1 MIFYRMTIHILYFSC
16 KYVQQG
22 FMEKG
27 WFNSMLSKKKELE
40 YGYGLS
46 KSMGSLGSIVA
57 AVAYCPHCMAA
68 GLGAYKG
75 RHRCGQGKETVRA
88 QRAPREPT

>member
-1 MIFYRMTIHILYFSC
+1 MIFYRMTIHLLYFSC

-27 WFNSMLSKKKELE
+27 WFNLMLSKKKELE

-46 KSMGSLGSIVA
+46 KSMGSLGSIENTSVSEDSIRNDID
-57 AVAYCPHCMAA
+57 
-68 GLGAYKG
+68 KN
-75 RHRCGQGKETVRA
+75 TSD
-88 QRAPREPT
+88 